1 MALNSIAESELL
13 YDMLPD
19 FSQIF
24 VCRDAAPQITSMF
37 CLISGHDLIFDI
49 STFIANNRLLSW
61 MFPTVQPQWLMY
73 NVCDEMRHVKDMI
86 LNKSCTLFGSLAIN
100 WAELCFHYREI
111 TDARIRSNRKPMP
124 AFKCEHLIDDDI
136 GYITVLF
143 RHCKLEL
150 TPERQSL
157 FCAALESDSQANTF
171 ASREIIAKKIVEINR
186 EMIAEADR
194 YMSYY
199 NLPAWG
205 EQMNLENTV
214 TGYQES

>member
-1 MALNSIAESELL
+1 
-13 YDMLPD
+13 
-19 FSQIF
+19 
-24 VCRDAAPQITSMF
+24 
-37 CLISGHDLIFDI
+37 
-49 STFIANNRLLSW
+49 
-61 MFPTVQPQWLMY
+61 
-73 NVCDEMRHVKDMI
+73 
-86 LNKSCTLFGSLAIN
+86 
-100 WAELCFHYREI
+100 
-111 TDARIRSNRKPMP
+111 MP
-124 AFKCEHLIDDDI
+124 AFKYEHLIDDDI

-150 TPERQSL
+150 TSERQSL

-171 ASREIIAKKIVEINR
+171 ASREITAKKRVEITR

-214 TGYQES
+214 TGYKES